1 MSTVKKKMFLVN
13 SKLDIALATKES
25 FSSLKLP
32 RSFGVEVKHK
42 KRRKKNEQKQ
52 TKKQTQ
58 SIHTSMPKS
67 TTNGPANRN
76 KKIFFCRWDLTRRVL
91 QTTQRPIRCLITG
104 MRREATSR
112 LESKDGLPWLFQ
124 NARNS

>member
-1 MSTVKKKMFLVN
+1 MFLVN

-52 TKKQTQ
+52 TKKTNTKHTHIHAQIYNQRTSQ
-58 SIHTSMPKS
+58 S
-67 TTNGPANRN
+67 
-76 KKIFFCRWDLTRRVL
+76 
-91 QTTQRPIRCLITG
+91 
-104 MRREATSR
+104 
-112 LESKDGLPWLFQ
+112 
-124 NARNS
+124 

>member
-42 KRRKKNEQKQ
+42 KRKKKTNKNKR
-52 TKKQTQ
+52 KKQTQ

-76 KKIFFCRWDLTRRVL
+76 KRYSSIVG
-91 QTTQRPIRCLITG
+91 I
-104 MRREATSR
+104 
-112 LESKDGLPWLFQ
+112 
-124 NARNS
+124 

>member
-42 KRRKKNEQKQ
+42 KRRKKTNKN
-52 TKKQTQ
+52 KRKNK
-58 SIHTSMPKS
+58 HKAYTSMPKS

-76 KKIFFCRWDLTRRVL
+76 KRYSSVVGT
-91 QTTQRPIRCLITG
+91 
-104 MRREATSR
+104 
-112 LESKDGLPWLFQ
+112 
-124 NARNS
+124 

>member
-58 SIHTSMPKS
+58 SIHTSMP
-67 TTNGPANRN
+67 N
-76 KKIFFCRWDLTRRVL
+76 L
-91 QTTQRPIRCLITG
+91 QPTDQPIVIKRYSSVVGI
-104 MRREATSR
+104 
-112 LESKDGLPWLFQ
+112 
-124 NARNS
+124 

>member
-42 KRRKKNEQKQ
+42 KRRKKTNKNKRKNKHKAYTHPCPNLQPTDQPIVIKDILLSLGSN
-52 TKKQTQ
+52 KACAADD
-58 SIHTSMPKS
+58 P
-67 TTNGPANRN
+67 TTNP
-76 KKIFFCRWDLTRRVL
+76 
-91 QTTQRPIRCLITG
+91 
-104 MRREATSR
+104 
-112 LESKDGLPWLFQ
+112 LPYYW
-124 NARNS
+124 NA